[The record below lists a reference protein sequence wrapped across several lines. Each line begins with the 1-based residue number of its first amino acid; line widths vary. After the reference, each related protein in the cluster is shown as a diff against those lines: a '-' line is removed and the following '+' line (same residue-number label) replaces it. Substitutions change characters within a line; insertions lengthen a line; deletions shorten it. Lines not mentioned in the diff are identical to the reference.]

1 MKYLSHYTEKT
12 ISKVLEDNGAF
23 FAFSN
28 EQFEENKKEGVNYC
42 NLYGGMIAP
51 KENVNKILKGLEK
64 AHEEGIEQDIKEN
77 SMKDIIWR
85 EFGNYECQISGDI
98 EDALS
103 SLKDYPITE
112 DIIIQEFQKY
122 MKHCIKNDL
131 F

>member
-1 MKYLSHYTEKT
+1 
-12 ISKVLEDNGAF
+12 
-23 FAFSN
+23 
-28 EQFEENKKEGVNYC
+28 
-42 NLYGGMIAP
+42 
-51 KENVNKILKGLEK
+51 
-64 AHEEGIEQDIKEN
+64 
-77 SMKDIIWR
+77 MKDIIWR

-103 SLKDYPITE
+103 ALKDYPITE